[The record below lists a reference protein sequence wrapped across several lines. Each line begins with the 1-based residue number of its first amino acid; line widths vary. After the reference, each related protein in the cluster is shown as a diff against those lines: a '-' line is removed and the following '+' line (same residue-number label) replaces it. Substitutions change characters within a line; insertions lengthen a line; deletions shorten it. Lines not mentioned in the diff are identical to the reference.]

1 MKVRMFVGLSAGML
15 VVAALAFSAKTFRAT
30 AQDKVS
36 PPCIDPGSCIDPGF
50 SPKTP
55 VCPIV
60 PVQPQPPQGSLPEM
74 IANLRVLRQ
83 QEQQLTAAIKEKIK
97 AEKKSLDDVENELK
111 SLGIDPPSGV
121 YPPGGIT
128 PPGVP
133 SPPIMQLTPACTT
146 NHSAA
151 R

>member
-1 MKVRMFVGLSAGML
+1 MKVRMFVGLSAVAL
-15 VVAALAFSAKTFRAT
+15 VVATLAFSAKTLRAT
-30 AQDKVS
+30 AQDKIS
-36 PPCIDPGSCIDPGF
+36 PPPVDHGSCIDPGF

-55 VCPIV
+55 VYPII
-60 PVQPQPPQGSLPEM
+60 PVQPQPQQPPLPQSSLPEM
-74 IANLRVLRQ
+74 IANLKVLRQ

-121 YPPGGIT
+121 C

-133 SPPIMQLTPACTT
+133 SSPMCPIPIGCTT
-146 NHSAA
+146 NHLTNH
-151 R
+151 